1 MTPDEVKAEEFAL
14 MGGRYF
20 TSTTPYHYE
29 VYGIPEVFPAV
40 VKAVPRLDPS
50 REGRPQLAT

>member
-1 MTPDEVKAEEFAL
+1 

-50 REGRPQLAT
+50 RERRPQLAT